1 MKLHQYEN
9 YDEYVKEQTQANVAK
24 LKNVWVRENAIQKVV
39 SYKPFASSILCH
51 GTRNGRELEYF
62 KKFLPHAEI
71 VWTEISHTATQF
83 KNTVQHDFHEVRE
96 DFVGKF
102 DIVYSN
108 SFDHAYDPSKA
119 ILAWKDQ
126 LTTDGV
132 LVIELMTGVENI
144 SRPVDP
150 LEINYEEFKEL
161 AEKNGLRVL
170 EKNIMHRQMS
180 GAKNSIMVAL
190 KKWKD

>member
-71 VWTEISHTATQF
+71 VGTEISHTATQF

-119 ILAWKDQ
+119 ILAWRDQ

-190 KKWKD
+190 KK

>member
-1 MKLHQYEN
+1 MKRHQYDN

-24 LKNVWVRENAIQKVV
+24 LKNVWVRVNAIQKVV

-71 VWTEISHTATQF
+71 VGTEISHTATQF

-119 ILAWKDQ
+119 ILAWRDQ

-190 KKWKD
+190 KK

>member
-62 KKFLPHAEI
+62 KKFLPHAE
-71 VWTEISHTATQF
+71 VVGTEISHTATQF
-83 KNTVQHDFHEVRE
+83 KNTIQHDFHEVRE

-102 DIVYSN
+102 DIVYSK
-108 SFDHAYDPSKA
+108 SLPPPSTHK
-119 ILAWKDQ
+119 
-126 LTTDGV
+126 
-132 LVIELMTGVENI
+132 
-144 SRPVDP
+144 
-150 LEINYEEFKEL
+150 
-161 AEKNGLRVL
+161 KNEPR
-170 EKNIMHRQMS
+170 
-180 GAKNSIMVAL
+180 
-190 KKWKD
+190 

>member
-39 SYKPFASSILCH
+39 YYKPIASSILCH

-71 VWTEISHTATQF
+71 VGTEISHTATQF

-190 KKWKD
+190 KK